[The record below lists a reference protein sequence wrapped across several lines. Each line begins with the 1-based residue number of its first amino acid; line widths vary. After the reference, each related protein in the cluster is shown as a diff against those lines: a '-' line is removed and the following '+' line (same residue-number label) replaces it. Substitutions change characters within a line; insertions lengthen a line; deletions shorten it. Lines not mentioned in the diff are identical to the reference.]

1 MLKLSNPNKQLT
13 GSPPNLVVLSN
24 LNKQFGDNSI
34 PLSCA
39 T

>member
-1 MLKLSNPNKQLT
+1 VT
-13 GSPPNLVVLSN
+13 GSPPNLVVLRN
-24 LNKQFGDNSI
+24 LNKQFGDNNT